1 MKSLKR
7 MLLTLKTVVPVL
19 FIFVCISCS
28 NTDGQPSTAGQ
39 NQNGDKHIH
48 SETDDH
54 DDHAHD
60 LHDHGHDGKK
70 SSTVTVWEDRFE
82 IFMEHPFVVE
92 NTPTEFVTHITDRTL
107 LQPRRKGPVTFVVT
121 DESGASTKHVE
132 PSPERDGIYIPK
144 LTFPQSGR
152 WRMSLVIAVNENE
165 YTVELP
171 ALNVYSS
178 QDEADRAQT
187 PDEVSG
193 ISFLKEQQW
202 KIPFETKEVQRRTIH
217 SQDVLAVP
225 TMAVIDEGR
234 KPAVFI
240 QLAGET
246 FAKRYLRLGE
256 KEDGFIQI
264 VAGLSEGEYVVTQ
277 GANAVAETEHRKGH
291 DDHDHEGHDDHDD
304 HDDSMVKLSDEEMK
318 RFGIEVGKV
327 KAGDIAL
334 HIKVPG
340 EIVINSDRLAH
351 IVPRVSG
358 IVQEVK
364 KNLGDIVK
372 EGEVMAIIESREL
385 ADVKAAYL
393 TSIEAYRLAEP
404 YFKREEKLWGKKI
417 SSEQEYLDAKK
428 ALSEATIE
436 MNKAKYK
443 LRALGLSL
451 EYIESLTSESAEQFT
466 TYKISA
472 PFNGTIIEKHITL
485 GEVIS
490 EDDDI
495 FVVANLDT
503 VWVDLRVP
511 QKDASSIKKGQK
523 VTISGKSDT
532 TKIEDTIDYV
542 HSLIDEQTRTKL
554 ARVVLDN
561 TSGQF
566 LPGTFV
572 TANVQVGESESDVIV
587 NKSVL
592 QNIDDK
598 ACVFVQSAQGFE
610 PRPVIIGRS
619 NETCVEIID
628 GLESGE
634 IIVTENSFRIKAQ
647 LEKAAAGEQTGHGH
661 SH

>member
-1 MKSLKR
+1 M
-7 MLLTLKTVVPVL
+7 
-19 FIFVCISCS
+19 
-28 NTDGQPSTAGQ
+28 
-39 NQNGDKHIH
+39 
-48 SETDDH
+48 
-54 DDHAHD
+54 
-60 LHDHGHDGKK
+60 
-70 SSTVTVWEDRFE
+70 
-82 IFMEHPFVVE
+82 
-92 NTPTEFVTHITDRTL
+92 
-107 LQPRRKGPVTFVVT
+107 
-121 DESGASTKHVE
+121 
-132 PSPERDGIYIPK
+132 
-144 LTFPQSGR
+144 
-152 WRMSLVIAVNENE
+152 VIAENE
-165 YTVELP
+165 IEHVVELP

-225 TMAVIDEGR
+225 TMAVIDEGG

-264 VAGLSEGEYVVTQ
+264 LAGLSEGEYVVTQ

-291 DDHDHEGHDDHDD
+291 DDHDHESHDAHEGHDH
-304 HDDSMVKLSDEEMK
+304 HDDSIVKLSEEDMK
-318 RFGIEVGKV
+318 RFGIQVGKV
-327 KAGDIAL
+327 KAGEIAQ
-334 HIKVPG
+334 HIRVPG
-340 EIVINSDRLAH
+340 EIVINSDTLAH
-351 IVPRVSG
+351 IVPRVPG
-358 IVQEVK
+358 IAQQVK
-364 KNLGDIVK
+364 KNLGDFVK
-372 EGEVMAIIESREL
+372 KGEVMAVIESREL
-385 ADVKAAYL
+385 ADIKAAYL
-393 TSIEAYRLAEP
+393 TSIESFQLAEP
-404 YFKREEKLWGKKI
+404 YFKREESLWKKKI

-428 ALSEATIE
+428 TLAEATID

-443 LRALGLSL
+443 LRALGFSL
-451 EYIESLTSESAEQFT
+451 EYIENLPSEPAQLFT
-466 TYKISA
+466 TYEITA

-511 QKDASSIKKGQK
+511 QKDASSVMKGQK
-523 VTISGKSDT
+523 VAISGKADT
-532 TKIEDTIDYV
+532 SKTEGTIDYV

-566 LPGTFV
+566 LPGTFI
-572 TANVQVGESESDVIV
+572 TATVQVGKSETDVV
-587 NKSVL
+587 VDKSVL
-592 QNIDDK
+592 QDIDEQP
-598 ACVFVQSAQGFE
+598 CVFVQTKQGFE

-628 GLESGE
+628 GLHAGE
-634 IIVTENSFRIKAQ
+634 IIVTKNSFRIKAQ